1 MYLSILKRALGV
13 GVLLFI
19 AGVAV
24 ANEPVSDADP
34 VLTVS
39 YQGKSHAFSMA
50 ALQAMPSET
59 VATETPWTD
68 GMRSYRGVPLAHLLK
83 TVQAKNVQS
92 MKVTAL
98 NDYHA
103 VVDYPAIQK
112 YPVILAY
119 EADGKVM
126 RVRDKGPLW
135 LLYPLSDY
143 EALRVP
149 KRHSEMVWQVRTIEI
164 E

>member
-1 MYLSILKRALGV
+1 MCLSILRRVLS
-13 GVLLFI
+13 VLLFV

-24 ANEPVSDADP
+24 ANESVTEGDT

-39 YQGKSHAFSMA
+39 YQGKTHTFDMA
-50 ALQAMPSET
+50 ALQAMPAET
-59 VATETPWTD
+59 VVTETPWTE
-68 GMRSYRGVPLAHLLK
+68 GLRSYRGVRLSHLLQ

-103 VVDYPAIQK
+103 IIDYPAIKK

-143 EALRVP
+143 ETLRVP

>member
-1 MYLSILKRALGV
+1 MYLSILKRALGA
-13 GVLLFI
+13 LLLI
-19 AGVAV
+19 AGAAV
-24 ANEPVSDADP
+24 ANEPISNAET

-50 ALQAMPSET
+50 DLQVMPSET

-68 GMRSYRGVPLAHLLK
+68 GMSSYRGVPLSHLLK
-83 TVQAKNVQS
+83 AVQAKHVQS

-119 EADGKVM
+119 EADGKAM

-149 KRHSEMVWQVRTIEI
+149 KRHSEMVWQIKTIEI